1 MAEGHPPVDLGTH
14 STIETH
20 PPAADHHEA
29 PAAFGL
35 VTAPMFIGLAMILV
49 LALMVWKKVPAAI
62 GRALDHKISGIR
74 EQLAEA
80 EALRKEAEALKGEYE
95 AKAAAAEAEAAAMVE
110 RARHES
116 DALLTKARADAEALV
131 ERRTRMAEDKI
142 AAEERAAVQQL
153 RAAAADAA
161 SRAAARLIAERVD
174 TSADAAMVDAAI
186 GEIGKP
192 H

>member
-1 MAEGHPPVDLGTH
+1 MAEGHPAIETETH

-35 VTAPMFIGLAMILV
+35 VTAPMFIGLAMLLV
-49 LALMVWKKVPAAI
+49 FALMVWKKVPAAI
-62 GRALDHKISGIR
+62 GKALDQKIGGIR

-95 AKAAAAEAEAAAMVE
+95 AKAAAAAAEAAAMVE

-116 DALLTKARADAEALV
+116 DALLAKARADAEALV
-131 ERRTRMAEDKI
+131 ERRTRMAEEKI

-153 RAAAADAA
+153 RSATADAA
-161 SRAAARLIAERVD
+161 SRAAARIIAQRND
-174 TSADAAMVDAAI
+174 SAADAALIDAAI
-186 GEIGKP
+186 GELGSR
-192 H
+192 